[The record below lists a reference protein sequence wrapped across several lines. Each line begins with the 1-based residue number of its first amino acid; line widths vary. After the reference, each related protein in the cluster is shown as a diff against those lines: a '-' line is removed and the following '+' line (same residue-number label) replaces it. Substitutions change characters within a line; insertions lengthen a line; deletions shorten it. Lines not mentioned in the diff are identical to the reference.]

1 MHSLSSLVGRAL
13 RVSAL
18 LGVVT
23 LAGCQVPLV
32 GAACVS
38 DDNCPRGQVCQMLV
52 CVEGSPSSD
61 SGVTDVDGGSSQQD
75 SGVIDA
81 GATADAGLQDA
92 GVVDAGV
99 PTWAIGGTVSGLVGR
114 GLVLRNNGTD
124 DLSVSDAG
132 TFTFATKLLGG
143 AAYDVT
149 VGTQP
154 TTPTQSCVVSNGSGT
169 VAAADVTG
177 VSIACTTSAYRVGG
191 TVSGLTGSGLTLRL
205 NGGAPLAVSMN
216 GAFSFPTPVDSGQT
230 FLVEIATQPMSP
242 MQTCTLG
249 GEMGTIATND
259 VTSVSVS
266 CATGRRVIG
275 GTVTGLVGTGL
286 TLSNNGT
293 DTLVLTANGSF
304 SFPTTVV
311 EGGAYAVTISQQ
323 PTGPHQTC
331 VVSNGSG
338 TAGTTNVTSV
348 SLVCTTNAYAIGAN
362 VTGLVG
368 TGLQL
373 SLNGGAAQAVSMAM
387 APLGMLDSGATY
399 AVTVVQQ
406 PTAPAQTCTLTGN
419 SGTVAGANVT
429 VQVTCTTNQ
438 YRVAGSI
445 TGLLGSGL
453 SVRLN
458 GGPAQPVS
466 GSSFTLTPNIAS
478 GQPYAVTIAQQPT
491 MPWQTCTVMNGSGT
505 VADLD
510 INDVQLSCTT
520 NNYTV
525 GGTVTGLT
533 GSGLQLTMNGT
544 PLSVTTAS
552 FTFPMIPSGTMWT
565 VTVTAQP
572 TAPSQTCTVTSGTGT
587 LAGANVTSVSVN
599 CTTNTYAVGGTI
611 TGLTGSGLQLRLN
624 GGAAQ
629 AVSGTNFTL
638 APQVASGQTYTVTV
652 GANPTSPSQT
662 CTVMNGTGTIGA
674 ADISNVQ
681 VSCTTNPYTVGGT
694 VSGLSG
700 SGLSLKLN
708 GGTALPVT
716 GTNFTF
722 PAIPSGTMYTVTVD
736 TQPSMPTQVCTL
748 TNATG
753 TVTTANVTNVAVSCT
768 TSSFSVTGSITGL
781 TGAGLQLRVN
791 GGSAQPVSG
800 TNYTLTPQLLSGTM
814 YNVAIAQQP
823 TGQLCTLTNPTG
835 TIGGSDASVPVV
847 CLNAYTV
854 GGTVTGL
861 NGTGLSL
868 SLSAGS
874 MQSVSPS
881 ADGSFSFPSVVAT
894 GTAFTAAV
902 TSSPVT
908 QSCTAVGTSGTV
920 LNANVTTI
928 VVTCVNTWSIGGTVT
943 GLTGTGLQ
951 LAVNGGAANN
961 VSGPFT
967 LSPRIAT
974 NGTYAVS
981 IVTQPT
987 GQLCVVANGLG
998 TATANVTNVSVLC
1011 VATPNSCNA
1020 WHTAYPT
1027 LPSGAYPIRPA
1038 ATTYD
1043 VYCDMT
1049 TSGGGW
1055 TLVMKID
1062 GASQTFNYDSAF
1074 WTNSA
1079 TLNPESTNLSDT
1091 QMKSLAYNEVGF
1103 TQLLVGMREGIDL
1116 RTVSFSLLKS
1126 SVSSLVASG
1135 DSFGDRSTWMS
1146 LSANAALQPNCNQSG
1161 ASKNTGGSVSYY
1173 SGFARVRIGHIADDS
1188 GCGGHDS
1195 YIGLGG
1201 QAPDQCSTG
1210 VGVSAGNR
1218 ACFPPILNATN
1229 GSVGV
1234 RNAPAWGYL
1243 WVR

>member
-1 MHSLSSLVGRAL
+1 MA
-13 RVSAL
+13 AL

-52 CVEGSPSSD
+52 CVEGTASI
-61 SGVTDVDGGSSQQD
+61 DGGSTVVDAGNPQQD
-75 SGVIDA
+75 SGVVDA
-81 GATADAGLQDA
+81 GPSLDAGVQDA
-92 GVVDAGV
+92 GVMDAGI
-99 PTWAIGGTVSGLVGR
+99 PTYAISGAVSGLVGR

-124 DLSVSDAG
+124 DLTVSDAG
-132 TFTFATKLLGG
+132 TFTFATRLLSG
-143 AAYDVT
+143 APYDVT

-154 TTPTQSCVVSNGSGT
+154 TTPTQSGVVSNGAGT
-169 VAAADVTG
+169 GASADVSS
-177 VSIACTTSAYRVGG
+177 VSVACTTSAYRVGG
-191 TVSGLTGSGLTLRL
+191 NVSGLTGSGLTLRL

-216 GAFSFPTPVDSGQT
+216 GTFSFNTPVESGQT
-230 FLVEIATQPMSP
+230 FLVEIATQPMNP

-259 VTSVSVS
+259 VTSVSVN
-266 CATGRRVIG
+266 CANGRRVIG
-275 GTVTGLVGTGL
+275 GTVSGLVGTGL
-286 TLSNNGT
+286 TLLNNGG

-311 EGGAYAVTISQQ
+311 EGGAYAVTVSQQ

-338 TAGTTNVTSV
+338 TAGATNVTSITIT
-348 SLVCTTNAYAIGAN
+348 CTTNAYALGAA
-362 VTGLVG
+362 VTGLMG

-373 SLNGGAAQAVSMAM
+373 SLNGGAAQTVSTAM
-387 APLGMLDSGATY
+387 ASLGMLDSGATY
-399 AVTVVQQ
+399 AVTIVQQ
-406 PTAPAQTCTLTGN
+406 PTSPAQTCTLTGN

-429 VQVTCTTNQ
+429 VQVACTTNQ
-438 YRVAGSI
+438 YHVAGSV
-445 TGLLGSGL
+445 TGLLGAGL

-466 GSSFTLTPNIAS
+466 GSAFTLTPNVAS
-478 GQPYAVTIAQQPT
+478 GQAYAVTIAQQPT

-505 VADLD
+505 IADLD
-510 INDVQLSCTT
+510 VNDVQISCTT

-552 FTFPMIPSGTMWT
+552 FTFPAIPSGTMWA
-565 VTVTAQP
+565 VTVTGQP
-572 TAPSQTCTVTSGTGT
+572 STPSQTCSVTSGTGT

-599 CTTNTYAVGGTI
+599 CTTNTYTVAGSI

-629 AVSGTNFTL
+629 TVSGTTFTL
-638 APQVASGQTYTVTV
+638 TPQVASGQMYTVTV
-652 GANPTSPSQT
+652 GTNPTSPSQT
-662 CTVMNGTGTIGA
+662 CLVTNGTGTIGA
-674 ADISNVQ
+674 ADVSNVQ
-681 VSCTTNPYTVGGT
+681 VNCTTNPYTVGGT

-700 SGLSLKLN
+700 SGLSLRLN
-708 GGTALPVT
+708 GGASLPVT
-716 GTNFTF
+716 GSSFTF

-736 TQPSMPTQVCTL
+736 TQPSTPTQVCTL
-748 TNATG
+748 GNATG
-753 TVTTANVTNVAVSCT
+753 TVTTANVTNVTVTCV

-781 TGAGLQLRVN
+781 TGTGLQLRVN
-791 GGSAQPVSG
+791 GGAGQPVNG
-800 TNYTLTPQLLSGTM
+800 TSYTLTPALLSGAS
-814 YNVAIAQQP
+814 YSVAIAQQP
-823 TGQLCTLTNPTG
+823 TGQLCTLMNATG
-835 TIGGSDASVPVV
+835 TITSADASVPVT
-847 CLNAYTV
+847 CLAAYTV

-861 NGTGLSL
+861 VGTGLSL
-868 SLSAGS
+868 SLSAGGT
-874 MQSVSPS
+874 QTVSPS
-881 ADGSFSFPSVVAT
+881 ADGAFSFPSLVAT
-894 GTAFTAAV
+894 GTGWTASV
-902 TSSPVT
+902 TSSPAT
-908 QSCTAVGTSGTV
+908 QLCSAVGTSGTV
-920 LNANVTTI
+920 AGANVTSI
-928 VVTCVNTWSIGGTVT
+928 AVTCVNTWTIGGTVT

-967 LSPRIAT
+967 LSPRVPTGAMYT
-974 NGTYAVS
+974 VS
-981 IVTQPT
+981 IVSQPA
-987 GQLCVVANGLG
+987 GQLCLVTNGSG
-998 TATANVTNVSVLC
+998 TATANVTNVALLC
-1011 VATPNSCNA
+1011 ATTPNSCNA
-1020 WHTAYPT
+1020 WHTAYPA
-1027 LPSGAYPIRPA
+1027 LPSGVFPIRPA

-1055 TLVMKID
+1055 TLIMKID
-1062 GASQTFNYDSAF
+1062 GASQTFNYDSSF

-1079 TLNPESTNLSDT
+1079 TFNPDSTNLSDT
-1091 QMKSLAYNEVGF
+1091 QMKSLAFAEVGF
-1103 TQLLVGMREGIDL
+1103 TQLMVGMREGADL
-1116 RTVSFSLLKS
+1116 RTATFGVVTS
-1126 SVSSLVASG
+1126 SVSSLVAG
-1135 DSFGDRSTWMS
+1135 AANFGDRATWMS

-1161 ASKNTGGSVSYY
+1161 ASKNTGGGVGYY
-1173 SGFARVRIGHIADDS
+1173 SSYARVRLGHIADDG

-1201 QAPDQCSTG
+1201 QAPNQCAGG

-1218 ACFPPILNATN
+1218 ACFGAVNAMGT
-1229 GSVGV
+1229 GV
-1234 RNAPAWGYL
+1234 PDRNAPAWGFL

>member
-1 MHSLSSLVGRAL
+1 MHSFSSLMARAL

-18 LGVVT
+18 LGVVSLT
-23 LAGCQVPLV
+23 ACQVPLV

-52 CVEGSPSSD
+52 CVEGTASID
-61 SGVTDVDGGSSQQD
+61 AGATVDGGSTQQD
-75 SGVIDA
+75 SGVVDA
-81 GATADAGLQDA
+81 GATDAGTQDA
-92 GVVDAGV
+92 GMRDAGT
-99 PTWAIGGTVSGLVGR
+99 PTYAISGSVNGLVGR

-124 DLSVSDAG
+124 DLTVSDAG
-132 TFTFATKLLGG
+132 TFTFATKLLSG
-143 AAYDVT
+143 APYDVT

-154 TTPTQSCVVSNGSGT
+154 TTPTQSCIVSNGSGT
-169 VAAADVTG
+169 VASADVNS
-177 VSIACTTSAYRVGG
+177 VSVACTTSAYRVGG
-191 TVSGLTGSGLTLRL
+191 NVSGLTGSGLSLRL
-205 NGGAPLAVSMN
+205 NGGTPLAVSMN
-216 GAFSFPTPVDSGQT
+216 GTFSFSTPVESGQT
-230 FLVEIATQPMSP
+230 FLVEIATQPSNP

-259 VTSVSVS
+259 VTSVSVN
-266 CATGRRVIG
+266 CANGRRVIG
-275 GTVTGLVGTGL
+275 GTVSGLVGTGL
-286 TLSNNGT
+286 TLLNNGG

-311 EGGAYAVTISQQ
+311 EGGAYAVTVSQQ

-331 VVSNGSG
+331 VVSSGAGS
-338 TAGTTNVTSV
+338 AGATNVTSV
-348 SLVCTTNAYAIGAN
+348 SVACTTNTYAVGAN

-373 SLNGGAAQAVSMAM
+373 SLNGGAAQAVSGSM

-399 AVTVVQQ
+399 AVTIVQQ
-406 PTAPAQTCTLTGN
+406 PTSPAQTCTLMGN

-429 VQVTCTTNQ
+429 TQVTCTTNQ

-458 GGPAQPVS
+458 GGPAQAVS

-478 GQPYAVTIAQQPT
+478 GQTYAVTIAQQPT
-491 MPWQTCTVMNGSGT
+491 MPWQTCTVTNGSGT
-505 VADLD
+505 IADLD
-510 INDVQLSCTT
+510 VNDVQLSCTT

-544 PLSVTTAS
+544 PLAVTTAS
-552 FTFPMIPSGTMWT
+552 FTFPMIPSGTMWA
-565 VTVTAQP
+565 VTVTGQP
-572 TAPSQTCTVTSGTGT
+572 TSPSQTCSVTSGTGT

-599 CTTNTYAVGGTI
+599 CTTNTYDVGGSI
-611 TGLTGSGLQLRLN
+611 TGLTGTGLQLRLN

-629 AVSGTNFTL
+629 AVSGATFTL
-638 APQVASGQTYTVTV
+638 APQVASGQMYTVTV

-662 CTVMNGTGTIGA
+662 CVVSNGTGTIGA
-674 ADISNVQ
+674 ADITNVQ
-681 VSCTTNPYTVGGT
+681 VTCTTNPYTVGGT

-700 SGLSLKLN
+700 SGLALKLN
-708 GGTALPVT
+708 GGAALPVT
-716 GTNFTF
+716 GTSFTF

-736 TQPSMPTQVCTL
+736 TQPATPTQVCTL

-753 TVTTANVTNVAVSCT
+753 TVTTANVTNVGVSCT

-781 TGAGLQLRVN
+781 TGAGLQLRLN
-791 GGSAQPVSG
+791 GGAGQTVSG
-800 TNYTLTPQLLSGTM
+800 TSYTLTPALLSGSS
-814 YNVAIAQQP
+814 YSVVIAQQP
-823 TGQLCTLTNPTG
+823 AGQLCTLANATG
-835 TIGGSDASVPVV
+835 TITSADVSVPVV

-861 NGTGLSL
+861 IGTGLSL
-868 SLSAGS
+868 SLTAGGT
-874 MQSVSPS
+874 QTVSPS
-881 ADGSFSFPSVVAT
+881 ADGTFSFPSLVAT
-894 GTAFTAAV
+894 GTSFTASV
-902 TSSPVT
+902 TGSPAN
-908 QSCTAVGTSGTV
+908 QLCSAVGTSGTV
-920 LNANVTTI
+920 LTTNVTSI
-928 VVTCVNTWSIGGTVT
+928 VVTCVNTWSIGGSVM

-967 LSPRIAT
+967 LTPRIVT
-974 NGTYAVS
+974 GGTYAVS
-981 IVTQPT
+981 IVTQPA
-987 GQLCVVANGLG
+987 GQLCLVTNGSG

-1011 VATPNSCNA
+1011 MATPNSCNA
-1020 WHTAYPT
+1020 WHLAYPA
-1027 LPSGAYPIRPA
+1027 LPSGVFPIRPA

-1062 GASQTFNYDSAF
+1062 GAAQTFNYDSSYWSDA
-1074 WTNSA
+1074 A
-1079 TLNPESTNLSDT
+1079 TFNPGSTNLTDT
-1091 QMKSLAYNEVGF
+1091 QMKSQAYNEVPL
-1103 TQLLVGMREGIDL
+1103 TQILVGLREGVDL
-1116 RTVSFSLLKS
+1116 RTAVFNSAAPHAQ
-1126 SVSSLVASG
+1126 SLVTSG
-1135 DSFGDRSTWMS
+1135 ASFGDRTTWMS
-1146 LSANAALQPNCNQSG
+1146 LSANAALQPSCNQSG
-1161 ASKNTGGSVSYY
+1161 ASKNTGSSYSYY
-1173 SGFARVRIGHIADDS
+1173 SGYGRVRLGHIADDS

-1201 QAPDQCSTG
+1201 QAPNQCAGG

-1218 ACFPPILNATN
+1218 ACFGAVNAM
-1229 GSVGV
+1229 GMGVGD